1 MRKWQ
6 RDAMLLVLSM
16 VGGDHEPRKV
26 DNPWKLE
33 KGREQIVPQNFCE
46 HVSLSVVS
54 YSLRPHGL

>member
-1 MRKWQ
+1 
-6 RDAMLLVLSM
+6 MLLVLSM
-16 VGGDHEPRKV
+16 VGGGHEPRKV